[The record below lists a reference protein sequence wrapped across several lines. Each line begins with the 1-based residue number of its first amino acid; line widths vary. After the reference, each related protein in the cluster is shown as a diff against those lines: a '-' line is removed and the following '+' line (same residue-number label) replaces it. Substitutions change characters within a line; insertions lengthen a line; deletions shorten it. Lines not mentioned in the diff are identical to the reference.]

1 MIIVVVNGQGLMMNN
16 RNFEKAVN
24 QIIKIEGGFVNN
36 PKDKGGATKYGITEK
51 VARQN
56 GYIYDIKNLTQ
67 VKAKEIYKNEYW
79 DKIKVDCKNFNI
91 SFLLF
96 DFAVN
101 SGVKTAIKH
110 LQNALNVLLKG
121 IIEPLIIDGVAG
133 KKTQAAMDYIN
144 ANGFFS
150 DKLQSLLINERLKFY
165 TSLSKTQFNEF
176 GKGWINRIISN
187 IDFLN
192 GL

>member
-1 MIIVVVNGQGLMMNN
+1 MNN
-16 RNFEKAVN
+16 AFFEKAVN
-24 QIIKIEGGFVNN
+24 QIILIEGGYVNN

-56 GYIYDIKNLTQ
+56 GYIYEMRNLTK
-67 VKAKEIYKNEYW
+67 VKAKEIYKKEYW
-79 DKIKVDCKNFNI
+79 EKIGVNCESFNI

-101 SGVKTAIKH
+101 SGVKTAVKH
-110 LQNALNVLLKG
+110 LQNALNSLLKG
-121 IIEPLIIDGVAG
+121 MIEPLIIDGVAG
-133 KKTQAAMDYIN
+133 KKTQSAMDYIN

-150 DKLQSLLINERLKFY
+150 EKLQSLLISERLKFY

-176 GKGWINRIISN
+176 GKGWINRVIKN
-187 IDFLN
+187 VEFLN
-192 GL
+192 NV

>member
-1 MIIVVVNGQGLMMNN
+1 MNN
-16 RNFEKAVN
+16 EFFEKAVN
-24 QIIKIEGGFVNN
+24 QIILIEGGFVNN
-36 PKDKGGATKYGITEK
+36 SKDKGGATKYGITEK

-56 GYIYDIKNLTQ
+56 GYIYEMRNLTE
-67 VKAKEIYKNEYW
+67 VKAKEIYKKEYW
-79 DKIKVDCKNFNI
+79 DKIKVDCRDFNI

-110 LQNALNVLLKG
+110 LQNALNVLLKEM
-121 IIEPLIIDGVAG
+121 IEPLIIDGVAG
-133 KKTQAAMDYIN
+133 KKTQAAIDYIN

-150 DKLQSLLINERLKFY
+150 EKLKSLLISERLKFY

-176 GKGWINRIISN
+176 GKGWINRIANN
-187 IDFLN
+187 INFLN

>member
-1 MIIVVVNGQGLMMNN
+1 MNDAF
-16 RNFEKAVN
+16 FEKSVN
-24 QIIKIEGGFVNN
+24 HIILIEGGYVNN
-36 PKDKGGATKYGITEK
+36 PKDKGGATKYGITEN

-56 GYIYDIKNLTQ
+56 GYIYEMRNLTE

-79 DKIKVDCKNFNI
+79 NKIKIDCKDFNVA
-91 SFLLF
+91 FLLF

-110 LQNALNVLLKG
+110 LQKSLNSLLKG

-133 KKTQAAMDYIN
+133 KKTQSAIDYIN
-144 ANGFFS
+144 SNGLS
-150 DKLQSLLINERLKFY
+150 EKLQSLLINERLKFY

-176 GKGWINRIISN
+176 GKGWINRIIKN
-187 IDFLN
+187 VEFLN
-192 GL
+192 NV

>member
-1 MIIVVVNGQGLMMNN
+1 MNDAF
-16 RNFEKAVN
+16 FEKAGN
-24 QIIKIEGGFVNN
+24 QIILIEGGFINN

-56 GYIYDIKNLTQ
+56 GYIYDMRNLTK

-79 DKIKVDCKNFNI
+79 DKIGVNCESFNI

-101 SGVKTAIKH
+101 SGVKTAVKH
-110 LQNALNVLLKG
+110 LQNALNSMLNG

-133 KKTQAAMDYIN
+133 KKTQAAMDYVN
-144 ANGFFS
+144 GNGFFHS
-150 DKLQSLLINERLKFY
+150 SSIEIIGRKLEILLISERLKFY

-176 GKGWINRIISN
+176 GKGWINRVANN
-187 IDFLN
+187 IHFLM
-192 GL
+192 GV

>member
-1 MIIVVVNGQGLMMNN
+1 MNDAF
-16 RNFEKAVN
+16 FEKAVN
-24 QIIKIEGGFVNN
+24 QILEIEGGYVNN

-56 GYIYDIKNLTQ
+56 GFIYEMRNLTK
-67 VKAKEIYKNEYW
+67 VKAKEIYKKEYW
-79 DKIKVDCKNFNI
+79 DKIGVNCESFNI

-101 SGVKTAIKH
+101 SGVKTAVKH
-110 LQNALNVLLKG
+110 LQNALNSLLKG
-121 IIEPLIIDGVAG
+121 MIEPLIIDGVAG
-133 KKTQAAMDYIN
+133 KKTQSAMDYIN

-150 DKLQSLLINERLKFY
+150 EKLQSLLISERLKFY

-176 GKGWINRIISN
+176 GKGWINRVVNN
-187 IDFLN
+187 IHFLM
-192 GL
+192 GV